1 MIDDWSEWP
10 EAPAE
15 ERPKS
20 LFVNTSL
27 TGYVRSELLSRG
39 WKVVDVRTLAN
50 QSDGDRAE
58 ALKANLE
65 GIRLG
70 TIDADKDRLRWLELE
85 AKVYGLLTGKDKIKD
100 DKPKIDEGVLDD
112 LLNFKSKDTKKKRV
126 QKKSRR
132 GE

>member
-27 TGYVRSELLSRG
+27 TGSVRSELLSRG

-112 LLNFKSKDTKKKRV
+112 LLNFKGKETKKKRV